1 MSGEII
7 RVPISAFF
15 SAEVGATIHHPVT
28 NQPAIVAELLT
39 AVMEDEDGVEMSGF
53 FVRLEPTP

>member
-1 MSGEII
+1 MSGII

-15 SAEVGATIHHPVT
+15 SAEVGATIHHAVT

-39 AVMEDEDGVEMSGF
+39 AVMEDDTGIEMSGF
-53 FVRLEPTP
+53 FVRLEPTS

>member
-1 MSGEII
+1 MSREII
-7 RVPISAFF
+7 RVPISAIF
-15 SAEVGATIHHPVT
+15 SAEVGQTIHHPVT

-39 AVMEDEDGVEMSGF
+39 AVMEDYAGIEMSGF